1 MSAVELR
8 LSLYVL
14 YRSDAPQ
21 AILKKD
27 TGEELLAS
35 LSAATAY
42 SCIVADHI
50 AVAGTVVDRIVAGTA
65 GIVAGRTAV
74 VVDIAMVVV
83 VVVPR
88 AVVAMVLA
96 RRVVEVDLDYNS

>member
-1 MSAVELR
+1 MSVVELR

-27 TGEELLAS
+27 TGEEWLAS
-35 LSAATAY
+35 LSAATAD
-42 SCIVADHI
+42 SRIVVDRI
-50 AVAGTVVDRIVAGTA
+50 AGTVVGHTAVGT
-65 GIVAGRTAV
+65 VVVRTAV

-83 VVVPR
+83 PR
-88 AVVAMVLA
+88 AAVAMVLA